1 MPEGYVLD
9 KPFSLRCPE
18 CGGVLRPED
27 GGGIRQFHCHIG
39 HVLTAETMLIAQ
51 FSVLEA
57 KLAASLS
64 LLNERAE
71 LCQQMSEDARRR
83 GDGLGPFEAA
93 AREALAR
100 AEIVRKLLEDEWVQP
115 LREIPAPQV

>member
-9 KPFSLRCPE
+9 KPLSLRCPE

-27 GGGIRQFHCHIG
+27 GGGIRQFRCHIG
-39 HVLTAETMLIAQ
+39 HVLTAETMLVAQ

-71 LCQQMSEDARRR
+71 LCQQMSVDARAR
-83 GDGLGPFEAA
+83 GDGLGLFEAA
-93 AREALAR
+93 ARESLAR

-115 LREIPAPQV
+115 LQETPARQV